1 MIGFEVHPRKRAIS
15 NEFVQK
21 FLRIPVAGDVQ
32 IEVGFFVGSGH
43 GESPGNNEA
52 ETHPTQGGEGVEP
65 PRGLME
71 QLGGIAIENRW
82 PFALGCRCELG

>member
-1 MIGFEVHPRKRAIS
+1 MVNLLKD
-15 NEFVQK
+15 K
-21 FLRIPVAGDVQ
+21 
-32 IEVGFFVGSGH
+32 
-43 GESPGNNEA
+43 EA

-82 PFALGCRCELG
+82 PFAHGCRCELG